1 MLNINNGIG
10 TLIRK
15 LRDKAKKSQ
24 ETLAD
29 ECGCE
34 SQSHLCKIECGK
46 IDPHFSMV
54 VKILDRLGYKLVVV
68 KKD

>member
-1 MLNINNGIG
+1 MFNITNGIG

-15 LRDKAKKSQ
+15 LRDNAIKSQ
-24 ETLAD
+24 ETLAY

-34 SQSHLCKIECGK
+34 SHSNLCKIECGK

-54 VKILDRLGYKLVVV
+54 EKILDRLGYKLVVM